1 MADTKDAVEVASI
14 AVFDGAGDM
23 LWGRRRDNGRWTLP
37 GGHLEDGEGAYDG
50 AVRELKEETG
60 LQTEEILESLGADV
74 VESRDRKIRV
84 HAYQVTFHDEEK
96 PRVTTE
102 EDPDNECSEWRW
114 VNVSDGLPKEIGDNL
129 HSPRNVT
136 LRLLGMQDWEPE
148 ADGLAKHD
156 TPEFQEWFAGS
167 HVKDPQGKPLKL
179 YHGTSKDADF
189 SSFKIGKRGAW
200 FTNDPKEA
208 SMYAVD
214 NDSRGPVFSGGQ
226 IVDRN
231 NAPRVMPVHLS
242 IKNPYVF
249 QPQDVESHQMAPNYA
264 KWQAAFFDGLRIKGH
279 DGVDFGNGTWVAFH
293 PHQIKSVF
301 NARPSLHSNIM
312 KSEGIEKSSGL
323 AEWCGSNESYGV
335 LDQTAAA
342 GSSWHAGG
350 CNLLARAIQ
359 KKHPEARLVG
369 IQLGDDVHHVGAR
382 IGDTIHDA
390 YGDHAAGEWAAKW
403 LNNEQIHTHQPV
415 SVVDIQH
422 QKMPDAES
430 PATDADIQLVA
441 DALPTLHLG
450 DSHRLEKGLKEK
462 ALAAAIG
469 LGGLGLGFHG
479 RTPEPQAVT
488 APTAAPAAAPVA
500 PPPKAEPS
508 QWTPEGLHP
517 GLHPVA
523 QLESS
528 FGKNIQHAA
537 HSKGPFHTAHGAVG
551 FKPVSGY
558 DQYQNSK
565 ALQAKYPGLDKETF
579 TAKFRSDHKFYNEVA
594 SDHWQWLQDKLKTPE
609 RTAYGWRWGRGAAIK
624 ATPQQIAKSGYVK
637 EYMKTMQGMKA
648 PAKVQIKPRTLKKMA
663 YEVAQGHMRPHRA
676 SQYEG
681 GLQSVETYQ
690 VPHNQRPPGEQS
702 HAREKPLYH
711 HVVKH
716 TPYDHGGYAVTHI
729 LSYDKEPTGFA
740 VSSSAAT
747 VRGDGAVEHGE
758 TATHASAQGTGY
770 GTLLYRRM
778 LRYHGK
784 MRSDSSVSPTANKVW
799 DKILA
804 TPGVTGA
811 KGAPETPEKHYAQ
824 TSEVWDEKPVAS
836 TMLNGYSFHELD
848 EALDNP
854 DKRFITEN
862 DFSGRPITRL
872 YSVAGGNIPHV
883 PDAQEALD
891 SYGPYR
897 ETFLRKMAL
906 KDIPVGQ
913 KIDTNTFDYN
923 HLLTPE
929 HLSQGL
935 SLRVMERHG
944 LPAARLYDAEGK
956 QVGTAAGG
964 IDRKTLNITNT
975 FLHRGLRRQ
984 GLGAAMYEALLAHAK
999 NHLGLRSVAG
1009 EEHSTAASR
1018 THQQLAQKHGMSYNP
1033 EYKSGV
1039 KTGEDYDDRAGP
1051 YSYLLKAEKPIGEPT
1066 GNHEFWKAL
1075 KTKEPAHL
1083 AKQPMGVVRAY
1094 GQDEFWQEPAHAG
1107 AAAERLKKMDFVNRP
1122 PPKIDPSFIPKHED
1136 FAFPHQPSDIRA
1148 AHNKA
1153 MRAASAASGD
1163 LRSKAIA
1170 QVHADTL
1177 GKWGEAF
1184 DHAQNLPHIQRLRR
1198 GLAHVTGIN
1207 EGGQS
1212 LPLTSVGRASGEQL
1226 GANVGGVYVA
1236 KDGGGVKVH
1245 DKHAGRFMESL
1256 GGSAAFDLDA
1266 HHDHWSVVMHELFH
1280 SVSHR
1285 DHDYESR
1292 GKGMGPQAAMEEATT
1307 EIPARHY
1314 SHDIAFSH
1322 LLPPAATAEEDQKRR
1337 EAKHFFHFADNGE
1350 VDAKVPMAYTHNCAQ
1365 FARLVAF
1372 AHRREIDGDN
1382 ERLNNAVVNHA
1393 LLAKRSPSRG
1403 GGVEDARLGNL
1414 ISLIMMNNGM
1424 EPKSAMGWNRG
1435 YESLH
1440 DNLKDWLISDGTSKH
1455 LDEYLK
1461 TAQKEYQKGKAIAA
1475 SYGEP

>member
-14 AVFDGAGDM
+14 AVFDDAGDM

-37 GGHLEDGEGAYDG
+37 GGHLDEGEDAYDG
-50 AVRELKEETG
+50 AVRELQEETG
-60 LQTEEILESLGADV
+60 LQTQEVLESLGAEV
-74 VESRDRKIRV
+74 VDSGKRRILV
-84 HAYQVTFHDEEK
+84 HAYQVVLHDAEK

-114 VNVSDGLPKEIGDNL
+114 VNVSDGLPKEIGDHL

-136 LRLLGMQDWEPE
+136 LRLLGMQDW
-148 ADGLAKHD
+148 
-156 TPEFQEWFAGS
+156 
-167 HVKDPQGKPLKL
+167 DPDL
-179 YHGTSKDADF
+179 
-189 SSFKIGKRGAW
+189 
-200 FTNDPKEA
+200 
-208 SMYAVD
+208 V
-214 NDSRGPVFSGGQ
+214 
-226 IVDRN
+226 
-231 NAPRVMPVHLS
+231 
-242 IKNPYVF
+242 
-249 QPQDVESHQMAPNYA
+249 
-264 KWQAAFFDGLRIKGH
+264 
-279 DGVDFGNGTWVAFH
+279 
-293 PHQIKSVF
+293 
-301 NARPSLHSNIM
+301 
-312 KSEGIEKSSGL
+312 KSSGL

-369 IQLGDDVHHVGAR
+369 IQLGDDIHHVGAR
-382 IGDTIHDA
+382 VGNTIHDA
-390 YGDHAAGEWAAKW
+390 YGDHAANEWAGKW

-430 PATDADIQLVA
+430 PATEADVQLVA

-469 LGGLGLGFHG
+469 LGGFALGSQLHG
-479 RTPEPQAVT
+479 PVLSPSAAVEVTQPQVLS
-488 APTAAPAAAPVA
+488 A
-500 PPPKAEPS
+500 PPPKTDPS
-508 QWTPEGLHP
+508 KWTAEGLHP

-523 QLESS
+523 HLESS
-528 FGKNIQHAA
+528 FGKNVHHEP
-537 HSKGPFHTAHGAVG
+537 HSKGVFHTAYGALG
-551 FKPVSGY
+551 MKPISAY

-565 ALQAKYPGLDKETF
+565 ALQAKYPGLDPEEF
-579 TAKFRSDHKFYNEVA
+579 TAKFHNDSKFYNEVA
-594 SDHWQWLQDKLKTPE
+594 SDHWQWLKDKLKTPE
-609 RTAYGWRWGRGAAIK
+609 RTAYGWRWGRGAALK

-663 YEVAQGHMRPHRA
+663 YEVAQGAMRPHRA
-676 SQYEG
+676 SEYEG

-778 LRYHGK
+778 LRYHGT

-811 KGAPETPEKHYAQ
+811 KGTPETPERHYAQ

-836 TMLNGYSFHELD
+836 TTLNGYSFHKLD

-883 PDAQEALD
+883 TDAQEALD

-897 ETFLRKMAL
+897 ETFLRKSQVDLQKMAL

-913 KIDTNTFDYN
+913 RIDANTFDYN

-929 HLSQGL
+929 HRSQGL
-935 SLRVMERHG
+935 SLRVMDIKASGGRTPHV
-944 LPAARLYDAEGK
+944 RLYNSEGK
-956 QVGTAAGG
+956 QVGTASGG
-964 IDRKTLNITNT
+964 VDGKTLNITNT
-975 FLHRGLRRQ
+975 FLHRALRRQ
-984 GLGAAMYEALLAHAK
+984 GLGVAMYEALLAHAK

-1009 EEHSTAASR
+1009 QEHSTAASR
-1018 THQQLAQKHGMSYNP
+1018 THQHLAQKHGMAYEP
-1033 EYKSGV
+1033 EYKPNAKLGS
-1039 KTGEDYDDRAGP
+1039 DYDDGAGA

-1075 KTKEPAHL
+1075 KTKEPTHL

-1177 GKWGEAF
+1177 GKWGAAF
-1184 DHAQNLPHIQRLRR
+1184 DDARNLSHFQRLRR

-1245 DKHAGRFMESL
+1245 DNHAGRFMESL

-1292 GKGMGPQAAMEEATT
+1292 GKGMRPQAAMEEATT

-1314 SHDIAFSH
+1314 SHDVALSH
-1322 LLPPAATAEEDQKRR
+1322 MLPPAATAEEDQKRR
-1337 EAKHFFHFADNGE
+1337 EAKHFFHFTDTGE
-1350 VDAKVPMAYTHNCAQ
+1350 VDAKIPMAYTHNCAQ

-1403 GGVEDARLGNL
+1403 GGIEDARLGNI
-1414 ISLIMMNNGM
+1414 ISLIMMNNDM
-1424 EPKSAMGWNRG
+1424 EPKSSMGWNRG

-1475 SYGEP
+1475 AYGET